1 MCHSGCR
8 RHKET
13 LFSCGPSVHCRAKQG
28 RGGLQSDCLGS
39 SLDFETAIQMHICW
53 FELCPF
59 KTVGKRH
66 WMTLK
71 PDWIYDCSK
80 ESRIFSFCGQPA
92 ISVHQWTDECLLFSN
107 NTVMTWLS
115 SCFSFSIY
123 HEGLQSLVLYVLD
136 TLVLVCVC
144 EREEQRARGVVLWV
158 WKVILCH
165 CTFWYHQKRL
175 LTHKYLTEQTLIETS
190 LSPLPL

>member
-1 MCHSGCR
+1 MSVVPPPGKHSDPVTGHRLLFSQNIGMCHSGCR

-123 HEGLQSLVLYVLD
+123 HEGLQSFGK
-136 TLVLVCVC
+136 TK
-144 EREEQRARGVVLWV
+144 VVWFFMFLAH
-158 WKVILCH
+158 L
-165 CTFWYHQKRL
+165 F
-175 LTHKYLTEQTLIETS
+175 
-190 LSPLPL
+190 

>member
-13 LFSCGPSVHCRAKQG
+13 LFSCGPSVHCRAKQR

-80 ESRIFSFCGQPA
+80 ESRIFSFCCQPA
-92 ISVHQWTDECLLFSN
+92 ISVHQWTDECLPFSN
-107 NTVMTWLS
+107 NTVMAWLS
-115 SCFSFSIY
+115 SCFSFSVYIMRAFRVLAKQRLFGSLCSWHTY
-123 HEGLQSLVLYVLD
+123 FSLCVWERGTEGLWGCPVSLEGY
-136 TLVLVCVC
+136 
-144 EREEQRARGVVLWV
+144 
-158 WKVILCH
+158 
-165 CTFWYHQKRL
+165 
-175 LTHKYLTEQTLIETS
+175 S
-190 LSPLPL
+190 LSLYFLISPKATLDP